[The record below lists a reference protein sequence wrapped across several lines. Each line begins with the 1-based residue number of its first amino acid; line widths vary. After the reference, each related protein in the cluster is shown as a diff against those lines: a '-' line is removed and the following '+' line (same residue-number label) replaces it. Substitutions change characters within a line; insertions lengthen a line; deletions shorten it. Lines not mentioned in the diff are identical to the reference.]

1 MDASTAAQDE
11 QMHECYQKDRLR
23 RTDRVLFGNG
33 SDGLMT
39 KIARMEVRV
48 TWVLRLNWFMSTTV
62 FLAII
67 GLLVHFAT
75 KK

>member
-1 MDASTAAQDE
+1 
-11 QMHECYQKDRLR
+11 
-23 RTDRVLFGNG
+23 
-33 SDGLMT
+33 MT